1 MSKSPIER
9 IRIQEGSQTQATRP
23 ELPITRVL
31 ERLYTQP
38 RHLSAS
44 LTSFAA
50 EATYIIFMYRHMLFV
65 LVTLACPN
73 FHACNVHALAIAPQ
87 GSIITAINQTSSL
100 STLNLTLPQGLVNGT
115 LAPLQQLVPYHVPH
129 SPTTLLFH
137 SFGPEI
143 PTDELLRAV
152 AFAVGIAF
160 DNIAERRGKAPIAAG
175 HFVYTHEFLNMNVVE
190 ISIADFREVGLP
202 MNYFMLRDTLRGIGE
217 FVLLRKRVAQEMSF
231 EVEVENVGYLG
242 TGHVEHKQA
251 ATPTTGVTSF
261 GVRPAP

>member
-38 RHLSAS
+38 RHLFAP

-50 EATYIIFMYRHMLFV
+50 EPTYIVFMYRRMLFV
-65 LVTLACPN
+65 LVTLACPS

-100 STLNLTLPQGLVNGT
+100 SALNLTLPQGLVNET
-115 LAPLQQLVPYHVPH
+115 LTPLQHLVPYHVPH

-137 SFGPEI
+137 SFGPPI
-143 PTDELLRAV
+143 PTDEMLRAV

-160 DNIAERRGKAPIAAG
+160 DNIAEKRGKAPIAAG
-175 HFVYTHEFLNMNVVE
+175 HFVYTHEFLNKNVIE
-190 ISIADFREVGLP
+190 FSIADFREIGLP
-202 MNYFMLRDTLRGIGE
+202 MNYYILRDTLRGIGE
-217 FVLLRKRVAQEMSF
+217 FVLFRKRVAQEMSF
-231 EVEVENVGYLG
+231 EVEVKDVGYLG
-242 TGHVEHKQA
+242 TGHVEYMA

-261 GVRPAP
+261 SVRPLP